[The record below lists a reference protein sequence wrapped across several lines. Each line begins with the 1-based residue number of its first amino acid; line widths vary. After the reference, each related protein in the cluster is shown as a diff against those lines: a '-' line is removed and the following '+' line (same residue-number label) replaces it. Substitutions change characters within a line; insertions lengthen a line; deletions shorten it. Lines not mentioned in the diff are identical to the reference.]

1 VRKESMEFL
10 ESLVE
15 APSPSG
21 YEGPARQVFRDYVAP
36 YTDQMRTDV
45 HGNVIAVRNPDGRPR
60 LMLAGHIDEIGFQVK
75 HISDEGYIHFSMVG
89 GVDTSLIAS
98 HQVTIWT
105 ARGPVPGV
113 VGKIPIHLQDR
124 EAKLKKVEIHKLW
137 IDIGA
142 RNRADAL
149 KQVRIGDPVTF
160 SQGLRPLRRGLFAGR
175 GFDDKIGVFVV
186 AETLRLLAR
195 RKLKAAVYC
204 VATVQEE
211 LGLRGARTS
220 AYGIAPDAGI
230 AVDVDFATDFPDME
244 KPRVGEISLGKG
256 PVITRG
262 ANINPV
268 LGERII
274 KTAEAHK
281 IPYQLNAEPR
291 ATGTDANPIQITRA
305 GTAAALIGIPSRYMH
320 TPVEVVAVKD
330 AEMAARMLA
339 ALAAEL
345 PEDIDFTPA

>member
-1 VRKESMEFL
+1 MRKESREFL
-10 ESLVE
+10 ESLIE

-36 YTDQMRTDV
+36 YVDEIRTDV
-45 HGNVIAVRNPDGRPR
+45 HGNVIAVRNPNGRPR
-60 LMLAGHIDEIGFQVK
+60 IMLAGHIDEIGFLV
-75 HISDEGYIHFSMVG
+75 HYVSDEGYLHVSMVG
-89 GVDTSLIAS
+89 GVDTSLVAS
-98 HQVTIWT
+98 HQVNVWT

-113 VGKIPIHLQDR
+113 VGKIPLHLQDR
-124 EAKLKKVEIHKLW
+124 DAKPEKVKIHKLW

-149 KQVRIGDPVTF
+149 KRVRIGDPVTF
-160 SQGLRPLRRGLFAGR
+160 VYGMQPLLRGLAAGR

-186 AETLRLLAR
+186 AETMRLLAR
-195 RKLKAAVYC
+195 RKLAAAVFG

-230 AVDVDFATDFPDME
+230 AVDVEFATDYPEME
-244 KPRVGEISLGKG
+244 KARVGDISLGKG
-256 PVITRG
+256 PVISRG

-268 LGERII
+268 LGERLV
-274 KTAEAHK
+274 KTAEKHK

-291 ATGTDANPIQITRA
+291 ATGTDANAIQVTRA
-305 GTAAALIGIPSRYMH
+305 GTAAALVGIPSRYMH
-320 TPVEVVAVKD
+320 TPVEVVALKD
-330 AEMAARMLA
+330 AELAARLLA
-339 ALAAEL
+339 ALAVEFPA
-345 PEDIDFTPA
+345 DIDFVPD